1 MPYKYRLHLYDGSIT
16 PWFKGEDLT
25 QMMHKHE
32 GRIVT
37 IGKENNGVEDEHPED
52 VHPAPRQ

>member
-1 MPYKYRLHLYDGSIT
+1 MAYKYRLHLYDGELT

-25 QMMHKHE
+25 QMMHRHE

-37 IGKENNGVEDEHPED
+37 IGKEEDEHPED